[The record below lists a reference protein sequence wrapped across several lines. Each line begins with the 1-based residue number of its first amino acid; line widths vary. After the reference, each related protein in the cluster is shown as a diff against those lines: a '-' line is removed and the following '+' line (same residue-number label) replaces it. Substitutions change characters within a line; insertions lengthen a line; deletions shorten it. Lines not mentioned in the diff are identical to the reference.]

1 MSRRIIL
8 LLLICSLSDVDA
20 FSAGGEKNHIARR
33 LREGVKNVDDWSLVP
48 SFMIILLLWQ
58 PLETASAAPFNE
70 FPILPNPS
78 SSAKV
83 VPNISDTNAFKLLPR
98 ERQPPLAGA
107 VKEIKDLQELQDSRL
122 DACVEKGK
130 FWEQCFM
137 YGQSDVKVE
146 TADGR
151 YKGRMDKQLISPM
164 GALDPPSDTQNKI
177 PTW

>member
-1 MSRRIIL
+1 MFLRVALIL
-8 LLLICSLSDVDA
+8 IYLSSDADA
-20 FSAGGEKNHIARR
+20 FSGGGGKNNKISQRSQD
-33 LREGVKNVDDWSLVP
+33 GVKNVDENIQHWC
-48 SFMIILLLWQ
+48 LLAPAFIFALWQ

-83 VPNISDTNAFKLLPR
+83 VPNISDTNAFKMLPR
-98 ERQPPLAGA
+98 EPGA

-151 YKGRMDKQLISPM
+151 YKGRMDEQLISPM
-164 GALDPPSDTQNKI
+164 GALDPPSDHQNKI